1 MHLCLSVYQKCTMQ
15 KTIEHE
21 IDTIVFESTK
31 KSILSRLLE
40 HRFQLTIK
48 VKFII
53 LIQKT
58 NSTEINR
65 SKKRDLQL
73 IPGIGNSE
81 GAVLL
86 NDLIKAFRNR
96 RSLLRRHPRVYLPE
110 IHCTFSWEMTN
121 HLCLYSSSYSSY
133 SCSTSKPPH
142 RHFMIAF
149 AASLSPLCSVC
160 VCVCRRLLWVLGWAS
175 ALEFKCFFYPNQFI
189 CTRILENT
197 TKKLVLF

>member
-110 IHCTFSWEMTN
+110 IHCTFS
-121 HLCLYSSSYSSY
+121 
-133 SCSTSKPPH
+133 
-142 RHFMIAF
+142 
-149 AASLSPLCSVC
+149 
-160 VCVCRRLLWVLGWAS
+160 
-175 ALEFKCFFYPNQFI
+175 
-189 CTRILENT
+189 
-197 TKKLVLF
+197 